1 VASPDVVRLDEPLV
15 VGAGVAGLTVALAL
29 PRATVLV
36 PEERGS
42 TWWAQGGIAVA
53 MAEGDDPHLHAVD
66 TLEVSGGLA
75 VAEAVEILTVG
86 GPQAVERL
94 IGLGAEF
101 DTDEKGELMYGREAG
116 HSRRRIL
123 HADGDAT
130 GAEVMRTLIE
140 AIDASDRVSQLS
152 GQRAVDLV
160 RQDGRVAGAV
170 VTDERGRRQ
179 VLLAPAVVL
188 ATGGIGRLYAR
199 TTNPEGVT
207 GDGIAMAARLGGR
220 LADMEFVQFHPTA
233 LAGGK
238 DPMPLLT
245 EALRG
250 EGALLID
257 AHGRRFMTT
266 QHPDAELA
274 PRDVVARAIWWQ
286 LDKGA
291 GAYLDARSIVNFSER
306 FPTVYAHALSV
317 GIDPTDQPLPVSP
330 AAHYFMGGIDADAN
344 GRSSLP
350 GLWAVGEVAS
360 TGVHGANRL
369 ASNSLLEGLVF
380 GASTAAD
387 VAANLGSAGQG
398 PCHVPDGSLDLPLRS
413 GPALEDLRQIMWE
426 RVGLVRL
433 GNGLW
438 DARNLLLELDSVL
451 RRSVAGRV
459 AADVARFV
467 VPAALRRS
475 ESRGGHYRADYPESD
490 PLQAERMMVEPAPV
504 EMVTI

>member
-1 VASPDVVRLDEPLV
+1 MTPEVTLLDEPLV

-36 PEERGS
+36 PDQKGS

-53 MAEGDDPHLHAVD
+53 MGEGDDPVIHAAD
-66 TLEVSGGLA
+66 TVEVSGGLA
-75 VAEAVEILTVG
+75 VSEAVKILTGG
-86 GPQAVERL
+86 GPEAVERL
-94 IGLGAEF
+94 IELGADF
-101 DTDEKGELMYGREAG
+101 DTDEEGELVYGQEAG

-130 GAEVMRTLIE
+130 GAEVMRTLTE
-140 AIDASDRVSQLS
+140 AAAASETVTQLP
-152 GQRAVDLV
+152 GRRALDLV
-160 RQDGRVAGAV
+160 RDGDGRIVGAV
-170 VTDERGRRQ
+170 VSDERGKRQ
-179 VLLAPAVVL
+179 VMLAPAVVL

-207 GDGIAMAARLGGR
+207 GDGIAMAARHGAR

-257 AHGRRFMTT
+257 AHGRRFMLN

-274 PRDVVARAIWWQ
+274 PRDIVARAIWWQ

-291 GAYLDARSIVNFSER
+291 GAYLDARSIINFSER
-306 FPTVYAHALSV
+306 FPTVHAHALSV
-317 GIDPTDQPLPVSP
+317 GFDPTAQPLPVSP
-330 AAHYFMGGIDADAN
+330 AAHYFMGGIDADAT
-344 GRSSLP
+344 GRTSLP
-350 GLWAVGEVAS
+350 GLWAVGECAS

-380 GASTAAD
+380 GAITATD
-387 VAANLGSAGQG
+387 VAAGLAPPAGG
-398 PCHVPDGSLDLPLRS
+398 PLQAPEGALDLPLRA
-413 GPALEDLRQIMWE
+413 GPALQDLRQLMWE
-426 RVGLVRL
+426 RAGLVRI

-438 DARNLLLELDSVL
+438 DARTQLLEIDAIL
-451 RRSVAGRV
+451 RRSIAGRV
-459 AADVARFV
+459 AADVARFII
-467 VPAALRRS
+467 PAALRRS
-475 ESRGGHYRADYPESD
+475 ESRGGHYRADYPEPD
-490 PLQAERMMVEPAPV
+490 PLQAERMMVEATPA
-504 EMVTI
+504 EMQGL